1 MARQLHF
8 NLFLH
13 DTGHHEASWRL
24 PDADPHSNLSLAA
37 HQHLAAVAEAAKFD
51 SVFLADGPVL
61 HADPGRRPSGKLEPT
76 VLLAALAVST
86 QRIGLIATA
95 STSYNEPF
103 NLARRFASLDHLS
116 GGRAGWNIVTT
127 AGDAA
132 ARNFGLDDQPLH
144 KTRYERADE
153 FLDVST
159 KLWDSWSDDAV
170 VADKDAGVHARAD
183 RVRRADHRGE
193 FFRVDGPLN
202 VPRSPQGYPLL
213 VQAGSSEDGKEFAA
227 RWAEAVFTAQPTLA
241 ESQAFYADIKRRAVA
256 AGRDPEGLV
265 VLPGIVPVIGDT
277 EAEARE
283 LDAELDRLI
292 APQYALAQLART
304 LKVDPELLSLD
315 ERLPDDLPDEA
326 EIEGSKSR
334 RTLIVDWARRD
345 DLTVRELIGR
355 LGGGRGHRTFTGTAV
370 QVADTIQH
378 YFENGAADGFNIMP
392 AVLPSGIE
400 VFAQKVVPILQERG
414 LFRTEYEGTTLR
426 EHYGLPRPRNRFEV
440 EAAEVEA
447 AGVEGAERAPGA
459 TGSEGAARLGVLAG
473 AQR

>member
-1 MARQLHF
+1 MSRQLHF

-24 PDADPHSNLSLAA
+24 PESDPHANLSLAA
-37 HQHLAAVAEAAKFD
+37 HLHLAEVAEAAKFD
-51 SVFLADGPVL
+51 SVFLADSPVL
-61 HADPGRRPSGKLEPT
+61 WSDPGRRPSGKLEPT
-76 VLLAALAVST
+76 LLLAALAART
-86 QRIGLIATA
+86 NRIGLIATA
-95 STSYNEPF
+95 STSYNEPY

-159 KLWDSWSDDAV
+159 KLWDSWADDAI
-170 VADKDAGVHARAD
+170 VADKPSGVHARGD
-183 RVRRADHRGE
+183 RVHEIGHRGA
-193 FFRVDGPLN
+193 FFRVDGPLH
-202 VPRSPQGYPLL
+202 VPRSPQAYPLL
-213 VQAGSSEDGKEFAA
+213 VQAGSSEDGKQFAA
-227 RWAEAVFTAQPTLA
+227 KWAEAIFTAQPTLA
-241 ESQAFYADIKRRAVA
+241 ESQAFYADVKRRAAA
-256 AGRDPEGLV
+256 AGRESDHV
-265 VLPGIVPVIGDT
+265 VILPGIVPVIGDT

-292 APQYALAQLART
+292 GPRYALATIAQT
-304 LKVDPELLSLD
+304 LRVDPATLD
-315 ERLPDDLPDEA
+315 LDAPLPADLPPEDQ
-326 EIEGSKSR
+326 IEGAKSR

-345 DLTVRELIGR
+345 NLTVRQLIGK
-355 LGGGRGHRTFTGTAV
+355 LGGGRGHRTFTGTPV

-400 VFAQKVVPILQERG
+400 VFAAEVVPILRERG

-426 EHYGLPRPRNRFEV
+426 EHYGLPRPANRLV
-440 EAAEVEA
+440 LTAE
-447 AGVEGAERAPGA
+447 GPHR
-459 TGSEGAARLGVLAG
+459 
-473 AQR
+473 